1 MHYWVKRNPIAAS
14 LMRGWLGDHAPTWF
28 RLNDVGEGP
37 KQRRLACSKGPYMT
51 DTDPFNLERFV
62 SAQAAVFSTVM
73 EELTAGQKRSHWM
86 WFIFPQLRGLGHS
99 SMAKFYGIGSLDEA
113 RAYLGHTLLGP
124 RLNLCTLT
132 VLAVEDRSLH
142 DIFGSPDDMKF
153 HSSMTLFALAA
164 PNQEAVYR
172 QALER
177 WWQGRAD
184 ERTIALLDST
194 PHRR

>member
-1 MHYWVKRNPIAAS
+1 
-14 LMRGWLGDHAPTWF
+14 
-28 RLNDVGEGP
+28 
-37 KQRRLACSKGPYMT
+37 MT
-51 DTDPFNLERFV
+51 DPDLFNLERFV
-62 SAQAAVFSTVM
+62 CSQAAVFSTVM

-124 RLNLCTLT
+124 RLNLCTRT

-153 HSSMTLFALAA
+153 RSSMTLFSLAA
-164 PNQEAVYR
+164 PNQENVYR
-172 QALER
+172 QALDR
-177 WWQGRAD
+177 WWQGRVD

>member
-1 MHYWVKRNPIAAS
+1 
-14 LMRGWLGDHAPTWF
+14 
-28 RLNDVGEGP
+28 
-37 KQRRLACSKGPYMT
+37 MT
-51 DTDPFNLERFV
+51 DPDLFNLERFV
-62 SAQAAVFSTVM
+62 SSQAAVFSTVM

-124 RLNLCTLT
+124 RLNLCTRT
-132 VLAVEDRSLH
+132 VLAVEDRSLY

-153 HSSMTLFALAA
+153 RSSVTLFALTA
-164 PNQEAVYR
+164 PNQENVYR
-172 QALER
+172 QALDR
-177 WWQGRAD
+177 WWQGRVD
-184 ERTIALLDST
+184 ERTIALLEST

>member
-1 MHYWVKRNPIAAS
+1 
-14 LMRGWLGDHAPTWF
+14 
-28 RLNDVGEGP
+28 
-37 KQRRLACSKGPYMT
+37 MT
-51 DTDPFNLERFV
+51 DTDPFNLQRFV
-62 SAQAAVFSTVM
+62 SAQAAVLSTVM
-73 EELTAGQKRSHWM
+73 GELSAGRKRSHWM